1 MGFRRAGCVASGL
14 LVAGVAILAMAG
26 IAGGVQPEVFGVDQ
40 VSQSVQVPITN
51 PADGASYPSVVLVT
65 SARLDSKL
73 PDGSDAPKGMLA
85 LSLQMS
91 SNHASRQYGDPLW
104 GDFFSNLTPLPG
116 TAVVYVAQ
124 DGTHYPATMTSP
136 VAPSDQGSNTDGLLD
151 ASYSFLVPATNR
163 SGTLEIGPATTTGA
177 EFTGFTGGD
186 PTPLDVGGPVQ
197 VALSF
202 PQTLTVVTPT
212 TLAPTTTMTSNTAG
226 PATQSTPGSSSGS
239 SSLPIGGAALAL
251 IGLGIAGVMTRQRWL
266 PLIRQGTKGAATS
279 DQDDSEEGT
288 HEQDFV
294 PEEAD
299 PPSPDPAAISLEG
312 DEPPPGVL
320 KISVLGALRFEP
332 SLGYLSDP
340 ARAFLCYLALHR
352 ERPIGIG
359 EAQTALWPTSSTV
372 KDITR
377 ATFHNYVTEARRV
390 VGNEILPEAGRSAGY
405 QLTNIEVDAERF
417 SELERRARTADEAE
431 SIALRTEALSMLREY
446 PFAAEVSSFFEWVR
460 TEGIESR
467 IVQQVSDVAYRTAL
481 DQMRLGDPA
490 GAEASLRTALIVA
503 PASMA
508 IWGQLVDVIVG
519 QGEEHRLEQLFDQAS
534 GILSEHEIED
544 LRTRGS

>member
-1 MGFRRAGCVASGL
+1 MGFDRAGRVASGL
-14 LVAGVAILAMAG
+14 LVAGLAIFTMTG
-26 IAGGVQPEVFGVDQ
+26 IAGGAQSEVFGVDQ
-40 VSQSVQVPITN
+40 VSGSVQVPITN

-65 SARLDSKL
+65 SARLDSKM

-85 LSLQMS
+85 LSLEMS
-91 SNHASRQYGDPLW
+91 SNHPTLQYGDPQW
-104 GDFFSNLTPLPG
+104 GKFFSNLTPLPG

-136 VAPSDQGSNTDGLLD
+136 VAPSDQGSDTDGLLD
-151 ASYSFLVPATNR
+151 ASYSFLVPSTNR
-163 SGTLEIGPATTTGA
+163 SGTLEIGPATTTGS

-186 PTPLDVGGPVQ
+186 PTPLQVGGPEQ

-202 PQTLTVVTPT
+202 PQRLTVVTPT
-212 TLAPTTTMTSNTAG
+212 TLAPSTTTISSTTPSAAG
-226 PATQSTPGSSSGS
+226 SGSGS
-239 SSLPIGGAALAL
+239 SSLPIGGTALVL

-266 PLIRQGTKGAATS
+266 PLIRQWTKDAETS
-279 DQDDSEEGT
+279 KPDDT
-288 HEQDFV
+288 
-294 PEEAD
+294 EAD
-299 PPSPDPAAISLEG
+299 PCESQSEPVEA
-312 DEPPPGVL
+312 EPPSTDPSVITLDGDGALPEVL

-332 SLGYLSDP
+332 SLGHLSEP

-377 ATFHNYVTEARRV
+377 ATFHNYVAEARRA
-390 VGNEILPEAGRSAGY
+390 VGNEVLPEAGRSAGY
-405 QLTNIEVDAERF
+405 QLVGVEVDVERF
-417 SELERRARTADEAE
+417 SELERRSRAADEEE
-431 SIALRTEALSMLREY
+431 SIILRQEALSMLREY
-446 PFAAEVSSFFEWVR
+446 PFAAEVSSFFEWIR

-490 GAEASLRTALIVA
+490 GVEASLRIALVVA

-508 IWGQLVDVIVG
+508 VWGQLVDVILKQG
-519 QGEEHRLEQLFDQAS
+519 QSHRLEQLFDQAS
-534 GILSEHEIED
+534 GVLSKHEIED
-544 LRTRGS
+544 LRARGS

>member
-1 MGFRRAGCVASGL
+1 MGFDRAGRVASGL
-14 LVAGVAILAMAG
+14 LVAGLAIFTMTG
-26 IAGGVQPEVFGVDQ
+26 IAGGAQSEVFGVDQ
-40 VSQSVQVPITN
+40 VSGSVQGPITN

-65 SARLDSKL
+65 SARLDSKM

-85 LSLQMS
+85 LSLEMS
-91 SNHASRQYGDPLW
+91 SNHPTLQYGDPQW
-104 GDFFSNLTPLPG
+104 GKFFSNLTPLPG

-136 VAPSDQGSNTDGLLD
+136 VAPSDQGSDTDGLLD
-151 ASYSFLVPATNR
+151 ASYSFLVPSTNR
-163 SGTLEIGPATTTGA
+163 SGTLEIGPATTTGS

-186 PTPLDVGGPVQ
+186 PTPLQVGGPEQ

-202 PQTLTVVTPT
+202 PQRLTVVTPT
-212 TLAPTTTMTSNTAG
+212 TLAPSTTTISSTTPSAAG
-226 PATQSTPGSSSGS
+226 SGSGS
-239 SSLPIGGAALAL
+239 SSLPIGGTALVL

-266 PLIRQGTKGAATS
+266 PLIRQWTKDAETS
-279 DQDDSEEGT
+279 KPDDT
-288 HEQDFV
+288 
-294 PEEAD
+294 EAD
-299 PPSPDPAAISLEG
+299 PCESQSEPVEA
-312 DEPPPGVL
+312 EPPSTDPSVITLDGDGALPEVL

-332 SLGYLSDP
+332 SLGHLSEP

-377 ATFHNYVTEARRV
+377 ATFHNYVAEARRA
-390 VGNEILPEAGRSAGY
+390 VGNEVLPEAGRSAGY
-405 QLTNIEVDAERF
+405 QLVGVEVDVERF
-417 SELERRARTADEAE
+417 SELERRSRAADEAE

-446 PFAAEVSSFFEWVR
+446 PFAAEVSSFFEWIR

-490 GAEASLRTALIVA
+490 GVEASLRIALVVA

-508 IWGQLVDVIVG
+508 VWGQLVDVILKQG
-519 QGEEHRLEQLFDQAS
+519 QSHRLEQLFDQAS
-534 GILSEHEIED
+534 GVLSKHEIED
-544 LRTRGS
+544 LRARGS

>member
-1 MGFRRAGCVASGL
+1 MGFDRAGRVASGL
-14 LVAGVAILAMAG
+14 LVAGLAIFTMTG
-26 IAGGVQPEVFGVDQ
+26 IAGGAQSEVFGVDQ
-40 VSQSVQVPITN
+40 VSGSVQVPITN

-65 SARLDSKL
+65 SARLDSKM

-85 LSLQMS
+85 LSLEMS
-91 SNHASRQYGDPLW
+91 SNHPTLQYGDPQW
-104 GDFFSNLTPLPG
+104 GKFFSNLTPLPG

-136 VAPSDQGSNTDGLLD
+136 VAPSDQGSDTDGLLD
-151 ASYSFLVPATNR
+151 ASYSFLVPSTNR
-163 SGTLEIGPATTTGA
+163 SGTLEIGPATTTGS

-186 PTPLDVGGPVQ
+186 PTPLQVGGPEQ

-202 PQTLTVVTPT
+202 PQRLTVVTPT
-212 TLAPTTTMTSNTAG
+212 TLAPSTTTISSTTPSAAG
-226 PATQSTPGSSSGS
+226 SGSGS
-239 SSLPIGGAALAL
+239 SSLPIGGTALVL

-266 PLIRQGTKGAATS
+266 PLIRQWTKDAETS
-279 DQDDSEEGT
+279 KPDDT
-288 HEQDFV
+288 
-294 PEEAD
+294 EAD
-299 PPSPDPAAISLEG
+299 PCESQSEPVEA
-312 DEPPPGVL
+312 EPPSTDPSVITLDGDGALPEVL

-332 SLGYLSDP
+332 SLGHLSEP

-377 ATFHNYVTEARRV
+377 ATFHNYVAEARRA
-390 VGNEILPEAGRSAGY
+390 VGNEVLPEAGRSAGY
-405 QLTNIEVDAERF
+405 QLVGVEVDVERF
-417 SELERRARTADEAE
+417 SELERRSRAADEAE

-446 PFAAEVSSFFEWVR
+446 PFAAEVSSFFEWIR

-490 GAEASLRTALIVA
+490 GVEASLRIALVVA

-508 IWGQLVDVIVG
+508 VWGQLVDVILKQG
-519 QGEEHRLEQLFDQAS
+519 QSHRLEQLFDQAS
-534 GILSEHEIED
+534 GVLSKHEIED
-544 LRTRGS
+544 LRARGS